1 MPKYTDA
8 QKQQWAE
15 QRQQQLSAITDLL
28 EQGVSEVFTSEKYM
42 EYLKT
47 MSKFTRYSTNNT
59 ILISMQRPEAT
70 LVAGYEA
77 WKRNFNR
84 QVKKGEKGIKIF
96 APVPYKRTIERD
108 KIDPST
114 RQPVVDQNGDTVKE
128 QVEVRR
134 AAFRAITVFD
144 VSQTTG
150 DPLPLLS
157 PTLLRNDVADFEN
170 VRSALVQVAKI
181 PVRFEDIPGEAF
193 GYYDRSNK
201 WIVVRD
207 GLAQAQTV
215 KTLIHEIAHSRL
227 HAIDENDPDSDKHLP
242 DQNTREVQAESVA
255 FVVASHYGLD
265 TGEYSFT
272 YIAGWSSGRET
283 DELKAS
289 LQTIRETANDL
300 ITEIDERLLEQEKE
314 QNVTVEDELE
324 PEPEEELPEA
334 VDFDAPKPTNL
345 SAPEKIPFYNVSYE
359 EAVNDPS
366 IGRQGYFA
374 SRKETMRCAFEM
386 EGGLGMAYHNRE
398 LRPFLEKMVQ
408 EFGAERVNLVLA
420 CTIRSRPEDG
430 RFHKTARDA
439 AAQVAIPTQGDRP
452 DYNRIMDFTLN
463 AHSVIVDVAMETFLE
478 LERAPGAVERSVM
491 ERCAEKLED
500 GLRTAYENGKL
511 SDFLKEKVQEFGQE
525 QVKDVLALTVN
536 YRSKANPQTFD
547 DATKQAVAGM
557 YVKVPRDANFKN
569 CLLYTEPVIVGAAVK
584 ACFQPEQ
591 RRENIR
597 QDNRQKKPSIRQ
609 RLRRS
614 QQAKQNA
621 PAREQEQKRGKKHD
635 VSL

>member
-15 QRQQQLSAITDLL
+15 QRQQQLTAITDML
-28 EQGVSEVFTSEKYM
+28 EQGVADVFTSEKYM

-77 WKRNFNR
+77 WKKNFNR

-96 APVPYKRTIERD
+96 APVPYKSTIERD
-108 KIDPST
+108 KIDPNT
-114 RQPVVDQNGDTVKE
+114 RQVVLDRNGEAVKE

-157 PTLLRNDVADFEN
+157 PTLLRDDVADFEN
-170 VRSALVQVAKI
+170 VLAVLIQTAKI

-193 GYYDRSNK
+193 GYYDRTNK
-201 WIVVRD
+201 RIVVRD

-227 HAIDENDPDSDKHLP
+227 HAIDENAPDSDKHLP

-272 YIAGWSSGRET
+272 YIAGWSSGREAE
-283 DELKAS
+283 ELKES

-300 ITEIDERLLEQEKE
+300 INEIDERLLEHEKE
-314 QNVTVEDELE
+314 QSVTVEDELE
-324 PEPEEELPEA
+324 PEEPLDDA
-334 VDFDAPKPTNL
+334 ADFDAPKPSNL
-345 SAPEKIPFYNVSYE
+345 SAVKKVPFYNVSYE
-359 EAVNDPS
+359 QALNDPS
-366 IGRQGYFA
+366 IGREGYFA

-398 LRPFLEKMVQ
+398 LQPFLEKMVQ
-408 EFGAERVNLVLA
+408 EFGPERVNLVLA
-420 CTIRSRPEDG
+420 FTIRSRPEDG
-430 RFHKTARDA
+430 RFHKTAKDA
-439 AAQVAIPTQGDRP
+439 AAQVPFPMKDGKP
-452 DYNRIMDFTLN
+452 DFNRIMDYTLN
-463 AHSVIVDVAMETFLE
+463 THSVIVDVAMETYLE
-478 LERAPGAVERSVM
+478 LEREPVTVERSEL

-500 GLRTAYENGKL
+500 GLRTAYESDKL
-511 SDFLKEKVQEFGQE
+511 GDFLKEKAQEFGQE

-536 YRSKANPQTFD
+536 YRSKTNPQSFD
-547 DATKQAVAGM
+547 DAAKQAVAGI
-557 YVKVPRDANFKN
+557 YVKVPKDAKLQD
-569 CLLYTEPVIVGAAVK
+569 CMLYTEPAIVGAAVK
-584 ACFQPEQ
+584 AYFQPEQ
-591 RRENIR
+591 RQENAP
-597 QDNRQKKPSIRQ
+597 QKGRKPSIRQ